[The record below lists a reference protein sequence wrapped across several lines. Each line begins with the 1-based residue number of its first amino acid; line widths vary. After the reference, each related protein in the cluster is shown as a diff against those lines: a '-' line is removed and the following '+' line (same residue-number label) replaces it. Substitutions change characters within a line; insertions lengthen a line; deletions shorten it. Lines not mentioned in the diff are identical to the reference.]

1 MNKKRVL
8 ESVIKK
14 HGGVRVHEEGKNFWV
29 NGNEKVEITLA
40 FLLQKLK
47 EPVSEAI
54 QNTDTDTTKKVI
66 KKNKGIKTKRLELS

>member
-1 MNKKRVL
+1 MNKRRVL

-29 NGNEKVEITLA
+29 NGTEKVPITLA

-54 QNTDTDTTKKVI
+54 QNTDTNKKVI